1 MKEYQFNLMYTAEYL
16 ALAVQVV
23 LANSLTYFM

>member
-1 MKEYQFNLMYTAEYL
+1 MKEYIYSLIYTAEYL

-23 LANSLTYFM
+23 LANVITYFV